1 MFNVAILLLLSL
13 SAPQDVPTVK
23 AELKDIP
30 AKGAEAP
37 LILCEGS
44 TSLSDGAVLG
54 TYLYYGRIIEGKELF
69 RDFATVKAGKFTQD
83 FPIFPK
89 RNLPGKYT
97 VRLTYNPGLQVNGV
111 ADFAPTRVDVELQI
125 GNADDYER
133 EAKVVRDQLVAE
145 IRGLAALGDQ
155 VKAKIKELQGKPA
168 DAWAPLIAGW
178 HAQTIEIQRRTLPR
192 SVPEYKVLNLD
203 LIADTGME
211 NLCSI
216 FLSAARC
223 AAGGQPGPAVEGLT
237 RLRQTA
243 EYWTGEIASPK
254 LTDPLQMVA
263 LIENAR
269 KLLREALANPDAPV
283 LPARRKFVEMNA
295 LLDKSVPEDFHPS
308 VLEIGSRSV
317 AYFNALAD
325 KQAGAKE
332 LHAEL
337 DKALER
343 ISAALRTLK

>member
-1 MFNVAILLLLSL
+1 MLNVAILLLSL
-13 SAPQDVPTVK
+13 VAPQDVPTLK
-23 AELKDIP
+23 GELKDIP

-44 TSLSDGAVLG
+44 TSLPDGVVIG

-83 FPIFPK
+83 FPVYPK
-89 RNLPGKYT
+89 KNLPGKYI
-97 VRLTYNPGLQVNGV
+97 VRLSYNPGLQVNGV
-111 ADFAPTRVDVELQI
+111 AEFDPAKVDVEFQI

-133 EAKVVRDQLVAE
+133 EAKAIRDQLVAE
-145 IRGLAALGDQ
+145 IRGLATLGDQ
-155 VKAKIKELQGKPA
+155 VKAKIQELQGKPP
-168 DAWAPLIAGW
+168 DAWAPSLAGW
-178 HAQTIEIQRRTLPR
+178 HTQTVEIQRRTLPR
-192 SVPEYKVLNLD
+192 FVPEYKVLNLD
-203 LIADTGME
+203 LIADTGIE
-211 NLCSI
+211 NLCEI

-243 EYWTGEIASPK
+243 EYWMGEIASPK
-254 LTDPLQMVA
+254 LTDPVQMVA
-263 LIENAR
+263 LIERAR
-269 KLLREALANPDAPV
+269 KLIREALDNSDAPV

-295 LLDKSVPEDFHPS
+295 LLDKSVPEDFHPL
-308 VLEIGSRSV
+308 VLEVGSRSL

-325 KQAGAKE
+325 KQASAKD

-337 DKALER
+337 DKALEK
-343 ISAALRTLK
+343 ISSALRALK